1 MVDGDVI
8 MGNCFGGKQL
18 LLFYSFCLNPLRL
31 RGYGMI
37 QVFFGLCNAI
47 SCIVKHFMQITSSI
61 QLLSSNDFF

>member
-1 MVDGDVI
+1 MIDGDVI
-8 MGNCFGGKQL
+8 MDKCFGGKQL
-18 LLFYSFCLNPLRL
+18 LLFYSFYLDPLRL

-47 SCIVKHFMQITSSI
+47 SCIVKQFMQITSSI